1 MSQELFLDRVRKAAT
16 DYQLSEHQLRLSVTA
31 ARAADVPIASIARA
45 AGVTRQTVYNW
56 SVSYGCATK
65 LTVSASTTLTDLPT
79 QRPKAV
85 KGAPVLILSSRIRKG
100 LKQWDG
106 RLGQASG
113 YAGDELAVRVPDK
126 IVDVIAGSW
135 ALIGDSSGAGQRPDA
150 GDFVICDDGT
160 LGIVKG
166 NPATWG
172 DIKVEQDGSV
182 SRRAWWAIV
191 LPGISRR

>member
-1 MSQELFLDRVRKAAT
+1 MSEERLLDGVRQAAT
-16 DYQLSEHQLRLSVTA
+16 KYQLSEHRLRLLVTA

-56 SVSYGCATK
+56 SFAYGRATQ
-65 LTVSASTTLTDLPT
+65 LTVSASTILTDLPV

-85 KGAPVLILSSRIRKG
+85 KGAPVLILSSRVRKG

-113 YAGDELAVRVPDK
+113 YAGDELGVRVPGK

-135 ALIGDSSGAGQRPDA
+135 ALVGDSSGAGQRPDA
-150 GDFVICDDGT
+150 GDLVICEDGT
-160 LGIVKG
+160 LGTVEG

-172 DIKVEQDGSV
+172 DIKVEQDGTV
-182 SRRAWWAIV
+182 CRRSWWAMV
-191 LPGISRR
+191 LPGISRG